1 MKKLLLLSTLFLAF
15 ACTVDDNE
23 EEPSL
28 YDRPFLEHVDG
39 LGFVRISY
47 DTTYYD
53 DVTGDELTWDGPLRD
68 KYLFFYDSNIFL
80 KEVYAE
86 WGLSSNYIMHSCYT
100 MKEGSN
106 TDGGQNF
113 TAEIL
118 DGGTAM
124 SAMKVSLSFANGLS
138 LWGFD
143 EVNTIYAYKINW
155 KNPPLDNPYS
165 ENEILSVSVASYPE
179 GEAEGPYD
187 EEFFISSNPNPY
199 VGFNQT
205 HESLCNNENGITF

>member
-68 KYLFFYDSNIFL
+68 KYLFFYDSDIFL
-80 KEVYAE
+80 KEVYADY
-86 WGLSSNYIMHSCYT
+86 GISSQYIAHMCYT

-106 TDGGQNF
+106 TDDGQNF
-113 TAEIL
+113 TAEII
-118 DGGTAM
+118 DGGTAI
-124 SAMKVSLSFANGLS
+124 SPMKVSLNFEYNF
-138 LWGFD
+138 FD
-143 EVNTIYAYKINW
+143 QANTIYGYKINW

-179 GEAEGPYD
+179 GGAEGPYD
-187 EEFFISSNPNPY
+187 EEFFISSNPTF
-199 VGFNQT
+199 GFNQT
-205 HESLCNNENGITF
+205 RESLCNNENPITF

>member
-28 YDRPFLEHVDG
+28 YDKPFLEHVDG

-68 KYLFFYDSNIFL
+68 KYLFFYDSDIFL
-80 KEVYAE
+80 KEVYADY
-86 WGLSSNYIMHSCYT
+86 GISSQYIAHMCYT

-113 TAEIL
+113 TAEII
-118 DGGTAM
+118 DGGTGM
-124 SAMKVSLSFANGLS
+124 SAMKVSLNFAYD
-138 LWGFD
+138 FD
-143 EVNTIYAYKINW
+143 QANTIYGYKINW

-179 GEAEGPYD
+179 GGAEGPYD
-187 EEFFISSNPNPY
+187 EEFFISSNPTF
-199 VGFNQT
+199 GFNQT
-205 HESLCNNENGITF
+205 RESLCNNENPITF

>member
-28 YDRPFLEHVDG
+28 YDKPFLEHVDG

-68 KYLFFYDSNIFL
+68 KYLFFYDSDIFL
-80 KEVYAE
+80 KEVYADY
-86 WGLSSNYIMHSCYT
+86 GIISQYIAHMCYT

-113 TAEIL
+113 TADII
-118 DGGTAM
+118 DGGTGM
-124 SAMKVSLSFANGLS
+124 SAMKVSLNFAYD
-138 LWGFD
+138 FD
-143 EVNTIYAYKINW
+143 QANTIYGYKINW

-187 EEFFISSNPNPY
+187 EEFFISSNPTF
-199 VGFNQT
+199 GFNQT
-205 HESLCNNENGITF
+205 RESLCNNENPLPSFSFEKN

>member
-39 LGFVRISY
+39 LGFVRMNYNFTFYKGETDEYI
-47 DTTYYD
+47 TID
-53 DVTGDELTWDGPLRD
+53 DRPIRD
-68 KYLFFYDSNIFL
+68 KYLFFYDSDIFL
-80 KEVYAE
+80 KEVYADY
-86 WGLSSNYIMHSCYT
+86 GVNSQYGAHMCYT

-113 TAEIL
+113 TAEII
-118 DGGTAM
+118 DGGTAI
-124 SAMKVSLSFANGLS
+124 SPMKVSLNFTNDFDQANI
-138 LWGFD
+138 
-143 EVNTIYAYKINW
+143 IYGYKINW

-187 EEFFISSNPNPY
+187 EEFFISSNPEF
-199 VGFNQT
+199 GFNQT
-205 HESLCNNENGITF
+205 RESLCNNENPITF

>member
-1 MKKLLLLSTLFLAF
+1 MMKKLLLLSTLFLAF

-68 KYLFFYDSNIFL
+68 KYLFFYDSDIFL
-80 KEVYAE
+80 KEVYADY
-86 WGLSSNYIMHSCYT
+86 GISSQYIAHMCYT

-113 TAEIL
+113 TADII
-118 DGGTAM
+118 DGGTAI
-124 SAMKVSLSFANGLS
+124 SPMKVSLNFTND
-138 LWGFD
+138 FD
-143 EVNTIYAYKINW
+143 QANTIYGYKINW

-179 GEAEGPYD
+179 GGAEGPYD
-187 EEFFISSNPNPY
+187 EEFFISSNPTF
-199 VGFNQT
+199 GFNQT
-205 HESLCNNENGITF
+205 RESLCNNENPITF

>member
-68 KYLFFYDSNIFL
+68 KYLFFYDSDIFL
-80 KEVYAE
+80 KEVYADY
-86 WGLSSNYIMHSCYT
+86 GISSQYIAHMCYT

-113 TAEIL
+113 TAEII
-118 DGGTAM
+118 DGGTAI
-124 SAMKVSLSFANGLS
+124 SPMKVSLNFAYDFGQ
-138 LWGFD
+138 
-143 EVNTIYAYKINW
+143 VNTIYGYKINW

-165 ENEILSVSVASYPE
+165 ENEILSLSVASYPE

-187 EEFFISSNPNPY
+187 EEFFISSNPDREI
-199 VGFNQT
+199 GFNRT
-205 HESLCNNENGITF
+205 HEAICNNENPITF

>member
-68 KYLFFYDSNIFL
+68 KYLFFYDSDIFL
-80 KEVYAE
+80 KEVYADY
-86 WGLSSNYIMHSCYT
+86 GISSQYIAHMCYT

-113 TAEIL
+113 TAEIV
-118 DGGTAM
+118 DAGTAI
-124 SAMKVSLSFANGLS
+124 SPMKVSLNFTND
-138 LWGFD
+138 FD
-143 EVNTIYAYKINW
+143 QANTIYGYKINW

-187 EEFFISSNPNPY
+187 EEFFISSNPDRQI
-199 VGFNQT
+199 GFNQT
-205 HESLCNNENGITF
+205 HQSLCNN

>member
-47 DTTYYD
+47 NTTYYD

-68 KYLFFYDSNIFL
+68 KYLFFYDSDIFL
-80 KEVYAE
+80 KEVYPD
-86 WGLSSNYIMHSCYT
+86 WSISSQYITHMCYT

-106 TDGGQNF
+106 TDDGQNF
-113 TAEIL
+113 TAEII
-118 DGGTAM
+118 DGGTAI
-124 SAMKVSLSFANGLS
+124 SPMKVSLNFTYD
-138 LWGFD
+138 FD
-143 EVNTIYAYKINW
+143 QANTIYGYKINW

-187 EEFFISSNPNPY
+187 EEFFISSNPEF
-199 VGFNQT
+199 GFNQT
-205 HESLCNNENGITF
+205 RESLCNNENPITF

>member
-68 KYLFFYDSNIFL
+68 KYLFFYDSDIFL
-80 KEVYAE
+80 KEVYADY
-86 WGLSSNYIMHSCYT
+86 GISSQYIAHMCYT

-113 TAEIL
+113 TAEII
-118 DGGTAM
+118 DGGTGM
-124 SAMKVSLSFANGLS
+124 SAMKVSLNFAYD
-138 LWGFD
+138 FD
-143 EVNTIYAYKINW
+143 QANTIYGYKINW

-187 EEFFISSNPNPY
+187 EEFFISSNPTF
-199 VGFNQT
+199 GFNQT
-205 HESLCNNENGITF
+205 RESLCNNENPITF

>member
-39 LGFVRISY
+39 LGFVRMNYNFTFYKGETDEYI
-47 DTTYYD
+47 TID
-53 DVTGDELTWDGPLRD
+53 DRPIQD
-68 KYLFFYDSNIFL
+68 KYLFFYDSDIFL
-80 KEVYAE
+80 KEVYPD
-86 WGLSSNYIMHSCYT
+86 WSISSQYITHMCYT

-106 TDGGQNF
+106 TDDGQNF
-113 TAEIL
+113 TAEII
-118 DGGTAM
+118 DGGTAI
-124 SAMKVSLSFANGLS
+124 SPMKVSLNFTYD
-138 LWGFD
+138 FD
-143 EVNTIYAYKINW
+143 QANTIYGYKINW
-155 KNPPLDNPYS
+155 KNPPVPSNPYS

-187 EEFFISSNPNPY
+187 EEFFISSNPEF
-199 VGFNQT
+199 GFNQT
-205 HESLCNNENGITF
+205 RESLCNNENPITF

>member
-68 KYLFFYDSNIFL
+68 KYLFFYDSDIFL
-80 KEVYAE
+80 KEVYADY
-86 WGLSSNYIMHSCYT
+86 GISSQYIAHMCYT

-113 TAEIL
+113 TAEII
-118 DGGTAM
+118 DGGTGM
-124 SAMKVSLSFANGLS
+124 SAMKVSLNFAYD
-138 LWGFD
+138 FD
-143 EVNTIYAYKINW
+143 QANTIYGYKINW

-179 GEAEGPYD
+179 GGAEGPYD
-187 EEFFISSNPNPY
+187 EEFFISSNPTF
-199 VGFNQT
+199 GFNQT
-205 HESLCNNENGITF
+205 RESLCNNENPITF

>member
-1 MKKLLLLSTLFLAF
+1 MKKLFLLSTLFLAF

-39 LGFVRISY
+39 LGFVRINY
-47 DTTYYD
+47 NFTYYKGA
-53 DVTGDELTWDGPLRD
+53 TDEYITVNRPVRD
-68 KYLFFYDSNIFL
+68 KYLFFYDSDIFL
-80 KEVYAE
+80 KEVYPD
-86 WGLSSNYIMHSCYT
+86 WDVSSSYLPHSCYT

-106 TDGGQNF
+106 TDDGQNF
-113 TAEIL
+113 TAEII
-118 DGGTAM
+118 DGGTAI
-124 SAMKVSLSFANGLS
+124 SPMKVSLNFTND
-138 LWGFD
+138 FD
-143 EVNTIYAYKINW
+143 QANTIYGYKINW

-187 EEFFISSNPNPY
+187 EEFFISSNPDKEI
-199 VGFNQT
+199 GFNRT
-205 HESLCNNENGITF
+205 HESLCSNEPGFFPF

>member
-68 KYLFFYDSNIFL
+68 KYLFFYDSDIFL
-80 KEVYAE
+80 KEVYADY
-86 WGLSSNYIMHSCYT
+86 GISSQYIAHSCYT

-106 TDGGQNF
+106 TNDGQNF
-113 TAEIL
+113 TAEII
-118 DGGTAM
+118 DGGTGM
-124 SAMKVSLSFANGLS
+124 SAMKVSLNFAYNF
-138 LWGFD
+138 FD
-143 EVNTIYAYKINW
+143 QANTIYGYKINW

-179 GEAEGPYD
+179 GGAEGPYD
-187 EEFFISSNPNPY
+187 EEFFISSNPDRQI
-199 VGFNQT
+199 GFNQT
-205 HESLCNNENGITF
+205 HQSLCNN

>member
-28 YDRPFLEHVDG
+28 YDKPFLEHVDG

-68 KYLFFYDSNIFL
+68 KYLFFYDSDIFL
-80 KEVYAE
+80 KEVYADY
-86 WGLSSNYIMHSCYT
+86 GISSQYIAHMCYT

-113 TAEIL
+113 TAEII
-118 DGGTAM
+118 DGGTGM
-124 SAMKVSLSFANGLS
+124 SAMKVSLNFAYD
-138 LWGFD
+138 FD
-143 EVNTIYAYKINW
+143 QANTIYGYKINW

-179 GEAEGPYD
+179 GGAEGPYD
-187 EEFFISSNPNPY
+187 EEFFISSNPDREI
-199 VGFNQT
+199 GFNQT
-205 HESLCNNENGITF
+205 HQSLCNN